1 MNYLPKRQSAGIE
14 RFGRR
19 LIELLPQLTR
29 GFARHESN
37 YLSTGKI
44 TLPQLWALEYLS
56 RHKNCPMNELARF
69 LNVSK
74 PAATGL
80 IDRLISQQLVR
91 REGDSQDRRIIRI
104 QITAKG
110 ATIVKNIWD
119 QKRRLIVAVFGR
131 IHPKDRAQYL
141 ATLEQVVEILSRIPS

>member
-1 MNYLPKRQSAGIE
+1 MNNIPKKEHIE
-14 RFGRR
+14 WFGQRM
-19 LIELLPQLTR
+19 IELLPQLTR

-37 YLSTGKI
+37 YLSEGKI
-44 TLPQLWALEYLS
+44 TLPQFWALERLS
-56 RHKNCPMNELARF
+56 RHGNCPMNELARF

-91 REGDSQDRRIIRI
+91 REGDARDRRIIRI

-110 ATIVKNIWD
+110 MRIVENVLD
-119 QKRRLIVAVFGR
+119 QKRRMILAVFGR
-131 IHPKDRAQYL
+131 IPLKDRTQYL
-141 ATLEQVVEILSRIPS
+141 STLERVVQILSDKP

>member
-1 MNYLPKRQSAGIE
+1 MNNIPKKEPIE
-14 RFGRR
+14 RFGQRM
-19 LIELLPQLTR
+19 IELLPQLTR

-37 YLSTGKI
+37 YLSEGKI
-44 TLPQLWALEYLS
+44 TLPQFWALEYLS
-56 RHKNCPMNELARF
+56 RHGNCPMNELARF

-91 REGDSQDRRIIRI
+91 REGDARDRRIIRI

-110 ATIVKNIWD
+110 MRIVENVWD
-119 QKRRLIVAVFGR
+119 QKRRMIMAVFGR
-131 IHPKDRAQYL
+131 IRPKDRTQYL
-141 ATLEQVVEILSRIPS
+141 STLERVVQILSDKPS